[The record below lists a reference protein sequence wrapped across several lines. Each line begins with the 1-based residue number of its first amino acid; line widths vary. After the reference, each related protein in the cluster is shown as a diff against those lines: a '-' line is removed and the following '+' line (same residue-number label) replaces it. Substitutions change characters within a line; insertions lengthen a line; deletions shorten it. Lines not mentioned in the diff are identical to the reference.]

1 MLVRTSNGEY
11 DFIDYR
17 ETAPSASTEDM
28 YVKNGTL
35 SQVTGLAVGVPWVYL
50 YAISSFMNG
59 VLIYHYSGEIRGYE
73 LAHSKQV

>member
-28 YVKNGTL
+28 YAKNGTL
-35 SQVTGLAVGVPWVYL
+35 SQVTGLAVGVP
-50 YAISSFMNG
+50 
-59 VLIYHYSGEIRGYE
+59 
-73 LAHSKQV
+73 